1 MNMPSTTDI
10 RFFGKYRGVVDNTLD
25 PTKSGKLQVTVAD
38 VHGKIAVWAAPCVPY
53 AANGLGFFFIPPK
66 GTAVWVEFEAGDRAR
81 PIWTGFSWQ
90 EGQAPSALVDDMVL
104 ATPSG
109 TIRFHAQKP
118 GGEIVIDTPG
128 GLSLVLRD
136 GAVTLTA
143 SGGATVEMQAGK
155 TAINGA
161 ALEVM

>member
-1 MNMPSTTDI
+1 MSQPPTTDI
-10 RFFGKYRGVVDNTLD
+10 RFYGKYRGVVDNTID
-25 PTKSGKLQVTVAD
+25 PTSSGKMQVKVPD
-38 VHGKIAVWAAPCVPY
+38 VHGTTAVWAAPCVPY
-53 AANGLGFFFIPPK
+53 AADGLGFFFIPPV

-81 PIWTGFSWQ
+81 PIWTGFSWGA
-90 EGQAPSALVDDMVL
+90 GQAPSALVDDMVL

-109 TIRFHAQKP
+109 SIKFHARKP
-118 GGEIVIDTPG
+118 GGEIVIETPG